1 MMGANHN
8 APSQA
13 MAAPSA
19 VVAVTG
25 LNPAAERQRIFRSA
39 SAPGCVLCR
48 SSNDRMLFGVSG
60 GIATYLDMDPGVI
73 LLRSSGSA
81 KSSEE

>member
-1 MMGANHN
+1 
-8 APSQA
+8 
-13 MAAPSA
+13 
-19 VVAVTG
+19 
-25 LNPAAERQRIFRSA
+25 
-39 SAPGCVLCR
+39 
-48 SSNDRMLFGVSG
+48 MLFGVSG